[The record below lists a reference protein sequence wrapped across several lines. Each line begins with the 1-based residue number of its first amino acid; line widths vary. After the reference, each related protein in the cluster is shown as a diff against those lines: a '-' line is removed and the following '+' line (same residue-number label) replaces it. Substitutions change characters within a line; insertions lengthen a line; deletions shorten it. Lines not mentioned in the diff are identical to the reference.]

1 MSALS
6 FQVPR
11 FDELPANHSQRGK
24 GDFYRIVSFES
35 IGADAV
41 RK

>member
-1 MSALS
+1 MSAHS

-11 FDELPANHSQRGK
+11 FD